1 MQISAETILKRSS
14 SIISS
19 EIDGETVMMDTA
31 FSSYYGLKEIGTHIW
46 RLLESARS
54 VRNICEELTGEYE
67 VSYEQCL
74 EDVLPFLE
82 ALREQQMIEI
92 QG

>member
-1 MQISAETILKRSS
+1 MQISAETILKRSN

-19 EIDGETVMMDTA
+19 EIDGETVMMDNA

-67 VSYEQCL
+67 VSYQQCL